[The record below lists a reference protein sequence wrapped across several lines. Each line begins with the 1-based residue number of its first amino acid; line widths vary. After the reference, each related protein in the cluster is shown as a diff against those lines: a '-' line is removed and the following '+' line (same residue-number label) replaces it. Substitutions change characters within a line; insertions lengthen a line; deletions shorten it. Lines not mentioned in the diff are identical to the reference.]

1 VSFGGHKLGQPSQH
15 EVRGALERVIT
26 SPVFRSSPQLAAF
39 LKFIVE
45 SALAGHTEDIKG
57 YTIAIKA
64 LGRGEDFNPKT
75 DAIVRVE
82 AGRLRRALATYYA
95 EAGAHDPIEI
105 EIPARGYVPSFHRRN
120 VVKPPREP
128 VDLAARVRAIAAQAT
143 TATRPYA
150 GAVVLLLLGAAT
162 YWAVETWILGGRF
175 TSNSSYVTASVLDP
189 QSLAR
194 WRGSPVGP
202 IIQMTPIGVTGTP
215 TPPTIM
221 PPSLYNR
228 LRDTFAR
235 FDDVTIVADAP
246 EAASTTQ
253 PPSPSPDYKF
263 DSELEY
269 APDGSFTM
277 TFRLFDM
284 SDGTVA
290 WSRSYEHLKVIS
302 DPREIKYP
310 IVREV
315 AATLFQPFG
324 IVKARDR
331 IKFANS
337 RIPDPRYRCVI
348 QALDYWRSFDVSMH
362 RNARTCLE
370 QAVAADPTFATGY
383 ALLSRVYLREY
394 QFGAGDQPGDAAML
408 DTALDLVKRAIE
420 LKPHSARNHGMLL
433 DVQMTRGAVDDALAA
448 GERAIQLN
456 PDDPSVAVTY
466 ASQLISLGE
475 VDKGMSLLDHLP
487 GDAGGVRQ
495 TRLEFAL
502 FLGSYLKGDLATAA
516 TYADRL
522 SSNKT
527 FSLGHMARLLVA
539 HKRGDKTL
547 AHQAY
552 DRLVELA
559 PAWRLNAR
567 GELKKLFA
575 SSKVVD
581 RLAED
586 LNEASATAVN

>member
-1 VSFGGHKLGQPSQH
+1 MRRTGSGVTVVSFGGHKLGQPSQH

-95 EAGAHDPIEI
+95 EAGVHDPIEI
-105 EIPARGYVPSFHRRN
+105 EISARGYVPSFHRRN

-128 VDLAARVRAIAAQAT
+128 VDVAARARAIAAQAAS
-143 TATRPYA
+143 ATRPYA
-150 GAVVLLLLGAAT
+150 GAVVLLLAGAAA

-175 TSNSSYVTASVLDP
+175 TSNSAYVTASVIDP
-189 QSLAR
+189 QSLTR

-202 IIQMTPIGVTGTP
+202 IIQMTPISVTGTP

-235 FDDVTIVADAP
+235 FDDVTIIADAP
-246 EAASTTQ
+246 EAAGTTQ

-277 TFRLFDM
+277 TFRLVDLN
-284 SDGTVA
+284 DGTVA

-331 IKFANS
+331 IKLANS
-337 RIPDPRYRCVI
+337 RIPIRATAASSRRSITAQLRCFHAPEGPHLPR
-348 QALDYWRSFDVSMH
+348 AGGGG
-362 RNARTCLE
+362 
-370 QAVAADPTFATGY
+370 DPTFATGY
-383 ALLSRVYLREY
+383 APPSRVYLREY
-394 QFGAGDQPGDAAML
+394 QFGAGDQPGDPAML
-408 DTALDLVKRAIE
+408 DTALILSNAQSSSSRTARAI
-420 LKPHSARNHGMLL
+420 
-433 DVQMTRGAVDDALAA
+433 
-448 GERAIQLN
+448 
-456 PDDPSVAVTY
+456 
-466 ASQLISLGE
+466 
-475 VDKGMSLLDHLP
+475 
-487 GDAGGVRQ
+487 
-495 TRLEFAL
+495 
-502 FLGSYLKGDLATAA
+502 TACCSMC
-516 TYADRL
+516 R
-522 SSNKT
+522 
-527 FSLGHMARLLVA
+527 
-539 HKRGDKTL
+539 
-547 AHQAY
+547 
-552 DRLVELA
+552 
-559 PAWRLNAR
+559 
-567 GELKKLFA
+567 
-575 SSKVVD
+575 
-581 RLAED
+581 
-586 LNEASATAVN
+586 

>member
-1 VSFGGHKLGQPSQH
+1 M
-15 EVRGALERVIT
+15 RAALERVVT

-45 SALAGHTEDIKG
+45 SALSGHTEDIKG

-82 AGRLRRALATYYA
+82 AGRLRRALATYYT
-95 EAGAHDPIEI
+95 EVGAQDPIGI
-105 EIPARGYVPSFHRRN
+105 EIPARGYVPSFHRRD

-128 VDLAARVRAIAAQAT
+128 VDVLAQTRAIAAQA
-143 TATRPYA
+143 AAAMRPYA
-150 GAVVLLLLGAAT
+150 GAVALLLLGAAA
-162 YWAVETWILGGRF
+162 YWAVETWVLGGRF
-175 TSNSSYVTASVLDP
+175 ASNSSYVTASVLDP
-189 QSLAR
+189 QSLAH

-202 IIQMTPIGVTGTP
+202 IIQMTPISVSGTP

-235 FDDVTIVADAP
+235 FDDVTIVGDAP
-246 EAASTTQ
+246 EAEGAAQ
-253 PPSPSPDYKF
+253 PPGPSPNYKF
-263 DSELEY
+263 DSEIEY
-269 APDGSFTM
+269 SPDGSFTM
-277 TFRLFDM
+277 TFRLVDM

-324 IVKARDR
+324 VVKARDR
-331 IKFANS
+331 IKLANS

-348 QALDYWRSFDVSMH
+348 QALDYWRSFDFSMH
-362 RNARTCLE
+362 HNARTCLE
-370 QAVAADPTFATGY
+370 QAVAGDPTFATGY
-383 ALLSRVYLREY
+383 ALLARVYLREY
-394 QFGAGDQPGDAAML
+394 QFGAGEQPGDPAML

-420 LKPHSARNHGMLL
+420 IKPHSARNYGMLL
-433 DVQMTRGAVDDALAA
+433 DVQMARGAVDEALAA
-448 GERAIQLN
+448 GETAMQLN

-475 VDKGMSLLDHLP
+475 VDKGTALLDHLP
-487 GDAGGVRQ
+487 GGDAGGVRQ

-502 FLGSYLKGDLATAA
+502 FLAAYLKGDFATAA

-552 DRLVELA
+552 ERLVELA
-559 PAWRLNAR
+559 PAWRANAR

-586 LNEASATAVN
+586 LNEASQTAVN